1 MSFEPQLPEWGLE
14 KFEKHK
20 ERLLKYHSWLVDTG
34 IKTGL
39 ISNKSKQFVWDEF
52 IIHSLYFALLINK
65 KIEENHERLEIFD
78 IGTGAGIPG
87 IPISIVQKGSVK
99 LIDIKQKRI
108 YELERLIKI
117 LNLRNAIAKKE
128 DAKYIFKNV
137 KNSIIVM
144 RCYESTSNILK
155 MLENQ
160 NLINKNLTFYISS
173 NAKTLEK
180 FNNLFHVKQEK
191 FLINKNNFRYI
202 DVITDM

>member
-20 ERLLKYHSWLVDTG
+20 ERLLQYHSWLVDTG

-87 IPISIVQKGSVK
+87 IPISIVQKGSLK

-117 LNLRNAIAKKE
+117 LNLRNTIAKKE
-128 DAKYIFKNV
+128 DAKSIFKNV
-137 KNSIIVM
+137 KNTIIVM

>member
-20 ERLLKYHSWLVDTG
+20 EKLLKYHSWLVDTG

-128 DAKYIFKNV
+128 DAKSIFKNV

>member
-20 ERLLKYHSWLVDTG
+20 ERLLRYHSWLVDTG

-65 KIEENHERLEIFD
+65 KTEENHERLEIFD

-128 DAKYIFKNV
+128 DAKSIFKNV

>member
-20 ERLLKYHSWLVDTG
+20 ERLLRYHSWLVDTG

-128 DAKYIFKNV
+128 DAKSIFKNV

-160 NLINKNLTFYISS
+160 NLINNNLTFYISS

>member
-65 KIEENHERLEIFD
+65 KTEENHERLEIFD

-128 DAKYIFKNV
+128 DAKSIFKNV

>member
-128 DAKYIFKNV
+128 DAISTFKNV

>member
-65 KIEENHERLEIFD
+65 TEENHERLEIFD

-128 DAKYIFKNV
+128 DAKSIFKNV
-137 KNSIIVM
+137 PLRGGSL
-144 RCYESTSNILK
+144 C
-155 MLENQ
+155 
-160 NLINKNLTFYISS
+160 
-173 NAKTLEK
+173 
-180 FNNLFHVKQEK
+180 VKG
-191 FLINKNNFRYI
+191 
-202 DVITDM
+202 

>member
-117 LNLRNAIAKKE
+117 LNLKNAIAKKE
-128 DAKYIFKNV
+128 DAKSIFKNV

>member
-65 KIEENHERLEIFD
+65 KTEENHEKLEIFD

-117 LNLRNAIAKKE
+117 LNLKNAIAKKE
-128 DAKYIFKNV
+128 DAISTFKNV

-155 MLENQ
+155 MLEKQ
-160 NLINKNLTFYISS
+160 NLINKNLTFFISS

-180 FNNLFHVKQEK
+180 FNNMFHVKQEK

>member
-65 KIEENHERLEIFD
+65 KTEENHEKLEIFD

-128 DAKYIFKNV
+128 DAKSIFKNV

>member
-65 KIEENHERLEIFD
+65 KTEENHEKLEIFD

-117 LNLRNAIAKKE
+117 LNLKNAIAKKE
-128 DAKYIFKNV
+128 DAKSIFKNV

>member
-20 ERLLKYHSWLVDTG
+20 EKLLKYHSWLVDTG

-117 LNLRNAIAKKE
+117 LNLKNAIAKKE
-128 DAKYIFKNV
+128 DAKSIFKNV

>member
-65 KIEENHERLEIFD
+65 KTEENHEKLEIFD

-128 DAKYIFKNV
+128 DAKSIFKNV
-137 KNSIIVM
+137 KNTIIVM

>member
-128 DAKYIFKNV
+128 DAKSIFKNV
-137 KNSIIVM
+137 KNTIIVM

>member
-20 ERLLKYHSWLVDTG
+20 ERLLKYHSWLLDTG

-117 LNLRNAIAKKE
+117 LNLRNATAKKE
-128 DAKYIFKNV
+128 DAKSIFKNV

>member
-20 ERLLKYHSWLVDTG
+20 ERLLRYHSWLVDTG

-65 KIEENHERLEIFD
+65 KTEENHEKLEIFD

-128 DAKYIFKNV
+128 DAKSIFKNV

>member
-20 ERLLKYHSWLVDTG
+20 ERLLRYHSWLVDTG

-117 LNLRNAIAKKE
+117 LNLKNAIAKKE
-128 DAKYIFKNV
+128 DAKSIFKNV

-155 MLENQ
+155 MLEKQ

>member
-65 KIEENHERLEIFD
+65 KTEENHEKLEMFD

-117 LNLRNAIAKKE
+117 LNLKNAIAKKE
-128 DAKYIFKNV
+128 DAISTFINV
-137 KNSIIVM
+137 KNSIIGM

-155 MLENQ
+155 MLEKQ
-160 NLINKNLTFYISS
+160 NLINKNLTFFISS

-180 FNNLFHVKQEK
+180 FNNMFHVKQEK

>member
-65 KIEENHERLEIFD
+65 KTEENHERLEIFD

-128 DAKYIFKNV
+128 DAKSIFKNV

-160 NLINKNLTFYISS
+160 NLINKNLTFFISS

>member
-87 IPISIVQKGSVK
+87 IPISIVQKGTVK

-117 LNLRNAIAKKE
+117 LNLRNAIEKKE
-128 DAKYIFKNV
+128 DAKSIFKNV

>member
-65 KIEENHERLEIFD
+65 KTEENHERLEIFD

-117 LNLRNAIAKKE
+117 LNLKNAIAKKE
-128 DAKYIFKNV
+128 DAISTFINV

-173 NAKTLEK
+173 NAKNLEK
-180 FNNLFHVKQEK
+180 YNSMFHVKQEK

>member
-20 ERLLKYHSWLVDTG
+20 EKLLKYHSWLVDTG

-65 KIEENHERLEIFD
+65 KTEENHERVEIFD

-117 LNLRNAIAKKE
+117 LNLKNAIAKKE
-128 DAKYIFKNV
+128 DAKSIFKNV

-160 NLINKNLTFYISS
+160 NLINKDLTFYISS

>member
-20 ERLLKYHSWLVDTG
+20 ERLLRYHSWLVDTG

-65 KIEENHERLEIFD
+65 KTEENHERLENFD

-87 IPISIVQKGSVK
+87 IPISIVHKGTVK

-128 DAKYIFKNV
+128 DAKSIFKNV

-160 NLINKNLTFYISS
+160 NLINNNLTFYISS

>member
-20 ERLLKYHSWLVDTG
+20 ERLLRYHSWLVDTG

-65 KIEENHERLEIFD
+65 KTEENQDRLEIFD

-128 DAKYIFKNV
+128 DAKSIFKNV

-173 NAKTLEK
+173 NAKNLEK
-180 FNNLFHVKQEK
+180 YNSMFHVKQEK

>member
-20 ERLLKYHSWLVDTG
+20 ERLLRYHSWLVDTG

-65 KIEENHERLEIFD
+65 KTEENHERLEIFD

-87 IPISIVQKGSVK
+87 IPISIVQKGTVK

-128 DAKYIFKNV
+128 DAKSIFKNV

>member
-20 ERLLKYHSWLVDTG
+20 EKLLKYHSWLVDTG

-65 KIEENHERLEIFD
+65 KTEENHERLEIFD

-117 LNLRNAIAKKE
+117 LNLKNAIAKKE
-128 DAKYIFKNV
+128 DAKSIFKNV

>member
-65 KIEENHERLEIFD
+65 KTEENHERLEIFD

-128 DAKYIFKNV
+128 DAKSIFKNV

-155 MLENQ
+155 ILENQ

-180 FNNLFHVKQEK
+180 FNNMFHVKQEK

>member
-65 KIEENHERLEIFD
+65 KTEENHERLEIFD

-87 IPISIVQKGSVK
+87 IPISIVQKGTVK

-128 DAKYIFKNV
+128 DAKSIFKNV

>member
-65 KIEENHERLEIFD
+65 KTEENHERLEIFD

-128 DAKYIFKNV
+128 DAKSIFKNV

-155 MLENQ
+155 ILENQ

>member
-65 KIEENHERLEIFD
+65 KTEENHEKLEIFD

-128 DAKYIFKNV
+128 DAKSIFKNV

-180 FNNLFHVKQEK
+180 FNNMFHVKQEK

>member
-65 KIEENHERLEIFD
+65 KREENHERLEIFD

-128 DAKYIFKNV
+128 DAKSIFKNV